1 MSCKCIILAVAFVI
15 FFPLKNYSLI
25 NAQENEAPQAIIRKI
40 EYKGNHRISGNTIK
54 AAIKTNEGDIYDP
67 QTISQDVDAIWL
79 LGFFDNIEV
88 ELEPYQDGIKII
100 FLVLERPVV
109 KNINFAGNDSIK
121 TKKLREAIEL
131 KEGDYLKQYLLKLG
145 EDKIREIYQARGFHF
160 INVKSEEKRTNGY
173 VDITYNIHEESKVY
187 IKEISFEGNKTFSG
201 KRLSKI
207 MKTKRRKFP
216 RFLYKGQFDKNKFN
230 EDIANIKGFYGS
242 GGWLD
247 ADVKWKEQYSPDQSK
262 MFLNILIDEGER
274 YHVDTINI
282 KGNTLFTNTE
292 IGNMLELMKGSAF
305 LVESFQKDTQNIR
318 NAYGRQ
324 GYINASVKTD
334 YTYKQVEPKIDIT
347 YDIRENERFFIEK
360 IIISGNDKTKDN
372 VIRRELL
379 FFPGE
384 RLDTEKVH
392 ISEQRLTGTGYFD
405 AESGTPTEV
414 TYEPGTKHNTKNV
427 IVNVKDAKTGMLRF
441 GGGFGANAGLFGDIS
456 YSDKNFDIFD
466 LPKDW
471 KDFTSGNA
479 FRGAGHTVTVRFS
492 PGFQRTEGMVSF
504 ANPSVYDSGYSLGLS
519 ADALLRERE
528 DYIEERKGGK
538 FSVGKQVS
546 WLRGLRLGLT
556 PNYEVI
562 GVQDVDDNAPQ
573 TVKDIEGS
581 NQKLSL
587 GLIATLDRR
596 NSRYFTTKGYEI
608 NSSLEISGLDVDIV
622 KFATRGKKYHTIF
635 DFPNWG
641 KHVLSYGGTF
651 GIVESTTDE
660 GVPIFERL
668 FAGGS
673 NSIRGFSFRGGGPS
687 DSVSKEQI
695 GGKVLI
701 TGTTEDTMPVYSDM
715 LRGAFF
721 VDVGKVDTD
730 VNDINFNN
738 LRASLGFGV
747 RARLPFLGNSVVSV
761 DFGFPFI
768 GKDSDDEQTITF
780 NMGGSGF

>member
-1 MSCKCIILAVAFVI
+1 MSSKYIILAIVFVI
-15 FFPLKNYSLI
+15 FLPLKNYSLI
-25 NAQENEAPQAIIRKI
+25 NAQENEAPQVIIKKI
-40 EYKGNHRISGNTIK
+40 EFKGNHRISGNTIN
-54 AAIKTNEGDIYDP
+54 AAIKTNEGDLYDP
-67 QTISQDVDAIWL
+67 QAISQDVDAIWL

-88 ELEPYQDGIKII
+88 EVESYEDGIKII
-100 FLVLERPVV
+100 FLVVERPVV
-109 KNINFAGNDSIK
+109 KNINFTGNTKVK
-121 TKKLREAIEL
+121 TKKLREAVEL
-131 KEGDYLKQYLLKLG
+131 REGDYLKHYLLKLG
-145 EDKIREIYQARGFHF
+145 EDKIREIYQAKGFHF
-160 INVKSEEKRTNGY
+160 INVKGEEKRTNGY
-173 VDITYNIHEESKVY
+173 VDIIFNIQEKSKVY
-187 IKEISFEGNKTFSG
+187 IKEINFVGNKTFSD

-207 MKTKRRKFP
+207 ISTKRRKFP
-216 RFLYKGQFDKNKFN
+216 RFLFSGKFDKDKFN
-230 EDIANIKGFYGS
+230 EDIEKIKGFYGG

-247 ADVKWKEQYSPDQSK
+247 ADVKWKEQYSPDKSK
-262 MFLNILIDEGER
+262 MLLNVLIDEGER

-292 IGNMLELMKGSAF
+292 IGNMLELKKGSAF
-305 LVESFQKDTQNIR
+305 LPESLQKDTHNIR
-318 NAYGRQ
+318 MAYGRQ

-360 IIISGNDKTKDN
+360 VIISGNDKTKDT

-405 AESGTPTEV
+405 SESGTPTEIS
-414 TYEPGTKHNTKNV
+414 YEPGTKHNTKNV
-427 IVNVKDAKTGMLRF
+427 IVNVKEGRTGMLRF
-441 GGGFGANAGLFGDIS
+441 GGGFGANAGLFADVS

-479 FRGAGHTVTVRFS
+479 FRGAGHIITLRFS
-492 PGFQRTEGMVSF
+492 PGFQRTEGMLSF
-504 ANPSVYDSGYSLGLS
+504 QNPSVYDTGYSLGLS
-519 ADALLRERE
+519 GNVFLRERE
-528 DYIEERKGGK
+528 DYIEERKGAK
-538 FSVGKQVS
+538 LSVGKQV
-546 WLRGLRLGLT
+546 LRGLRLTLT

-562 GVQDVDDNAPQ
+562 GVQDVDSNAPQ

-587 GLIATLDRR
+587 GLSATLDRR
-596 NSRYFTTKGYEI
+596 NSRFFTTKGYEI
-608 NSSLEISGLDVDIV
+608 NSSFEVSGLDVDIV
-622 KFATRGKKYHTIF
+622 KFVTSGKKYHTIF

-641 KHVLSYGGTF
+641 KHILSYGGTF

-673 NSIRGFSFRGGGPS
+673 KSIRGFSFRGIGPV
-687 DSVSKEQI
+687 DPLSKEQI
-695 GGKVLI
+695 GGKVMLL
-701 TGTTEDTMPVYSDM
+701 GTTEYTMPVYSDM

-738 LRASLGFGV
+738 LRASLGFGF
-747 RARLPFLGNSVVSV
+747 RARVPFLGNSVVAI
-761 DFGFPFI
+761 DFGFPFVD
-768 GKDSDDEQTITF
+768 KDSDDEQTITF
-780 NMGGSGF
+780 NFGGSGM